1 VQGRNTLPEAINMD
15 ETDPTDQTGRG
26 TWGAVARRAVWWIGA
41 AVCAFYGAYAFSM
54 GASGAPA
61 LLGLADGVPH
71 RAAPPAG
78 A

>member
-1 VQGRNTLPEAINMD
+1 MD
-15 ETDPTDQTGRG
+15 ETDPTDQNGRG